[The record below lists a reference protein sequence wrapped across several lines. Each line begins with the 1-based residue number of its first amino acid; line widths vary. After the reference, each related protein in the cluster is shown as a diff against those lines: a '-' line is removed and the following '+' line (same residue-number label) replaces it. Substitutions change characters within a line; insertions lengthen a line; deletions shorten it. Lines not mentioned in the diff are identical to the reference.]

1 MNVIYTP
8 EELALAVGESIRRL
22 RLQKNLT
29 QPSLAAQAGVSM
41 TALRHLESGEGAN
54 LFTLIRV
61 VRALDKQDWLQALA
75 PRITINPL
83 HMTPSHNARQR
94 ARTRRNQRAHGKEA

>member
-1 MNVIYTP
+1 MNKISSP
-8 EELALAVGESIRRL
+8 EELALAVGEGIRSL

-54 LFTLIRV
+54 LFTLIRI
-61 VRALDKQDWLQALA
+61 VRALDKEDWLKALA
-75 PRITINPL
+75 PRVTINPL
-83 HMTPSHNARQR
+83 HMPSSHAPRQR
-94 ARTRRNQRAHGKEA
+94 ARPKKRPHGEKT

>member
-1 MNVIYTP
+1 MNELSSP
-8 EELALAVGESIRRL
+8 EELALAVGESIRSL

-61 VRALDKQDWLQALA
+61 IRALDKQEWLRALA
-75 PRITINPL
+75 PRVTINPL
-83 HMTPSHNARQR
+83 HMPSSHAPRQR
-94 ARTRRNQRAHGKEA
+94 ARRKKKDHGEKA

>member
-1 MNVIYTP
+1 MNEISSP
-8 EELALAVGESIRRL
+8 EELALSIGESIRRI

-41 TALRHLESGEGAN
+41 TALRHLESGQGAN
-54 LFTLIRV
+54 LITLIRT
-61 VRALDKQDWLQALA
+61 VRALDKQDWLIALA

-83 HMTPSHNARQR
+83 HMASANSQRQR
-94 ARTRRNQRAHGKEA
+94 ARPKKRSHGEKA